1 VGIKERHATPL
12 EKRKDLADPAT
23 GLVMVD
29 ESTIEDNRLRG
40 HKTADIVV
48 RGRATQVYRQ

>member
-1 VGIKERHATPL
+1 MES
-12 EKRKDLADPAT
+12 RKQLADPAT

-29 ESTIEDNRLRG
+29 ESTIEGNRLKG

-48 RGRATQVYRQ
+48 RGRATKVTGNEGTIVEERP